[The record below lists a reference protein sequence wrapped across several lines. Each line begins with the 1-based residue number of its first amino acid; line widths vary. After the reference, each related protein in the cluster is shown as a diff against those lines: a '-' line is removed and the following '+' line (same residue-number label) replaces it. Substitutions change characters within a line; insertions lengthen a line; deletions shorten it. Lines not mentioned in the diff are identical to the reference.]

1 MKRAAIAVTETLAPA
16 AHAAAAAG
24 ATVAAATPAAPASDL
39 RALRRRLTGCTA
51 QETVLADF
59 LEDDLREA
67 QGSLSSLTA
76 WVGSVNGALRDRAAS
91 RHDLLALALAEGPLE
106 DLEYLHATVLS
117 LRRRLAQIAVRL
129 PTPPSSP

>member
-1 MKRAAIAVTETLAPA
+1 VKRAAIAVTETLARAPT
-16 AHAAAAAG
+16 AAAA
-24 ATVAAATPAAPASDL
+24 TAAATAGAGSDL

-67 QGSLSSLTA
+67 QGSLASLTG
-76 WVGSVNGALRDRAAS
+76 WVDSVHGALRDRAAS
-91 RHDLLALALAEGPLE
+91 RHDLLALALAEGPLD

-129 PTPPSSP
+129 PAPPSSP